1 MELFLRIDN
10 NIIAAVLL
18 GIVMLI
24 AYKRLDRNDRLNRVY
39 LKTSLIVICELLLET
54 ATCIL
59 NRRPEAWAGAVSTVL
74 HVFLFALAPILTY
87 FWYLLIVNWC
97 APEKRINHK
106 IQTLLII
113 PVIFNFIITV
123 LSPVYQ
129 LVFYVDS
136 INIYH
141 RGPLFLISVSIVYL
155 YLMLAFV
162 LVCIQRRKIVREEY
176 MPMLIF
182 GILPLIGGYIQARF
196 YGMLLMWSCAAYS
209 LIVVYIFLQLRM
221 VHIDDLTGAWTRST
235 FEHCI
240 RKRTRNKDSEVF
252 GLIILDIDELK
263 RINDEHGHYE
273 GDYALRTTVELIKSV
288 LKKTDIIAR
297 TGGDEFLI
305 ILDCD
310 SKDTMNHT
318 VERIKVK
325 LKKHNE
331 TSNKKYKLDC
341 SIGAELYDS
350 DYTDFDTFMQHVD
363 SLMYK
368 NKRLKKLG

>member
-1 MELFLRIDN
+1 M
-10 NIIAAVLL
+10 
-18 GIVMLI
+18 
-24 AYKRLDRNDRLNRVY
+24 
-39 LKTSLIVICELLLET
+39 
-54 ATCIL
+54 
-59 NRRPEAWAGAVSTVL
+59 
-74 HVFLFALAPILTY
+74 
-87 FWYLLIVNWC
+87 
-97 APEKRINHK
+97 
-106 IQTLLII
+106 
-113 PVIFNFIITV
+113 
-123 LSPVYQ
+123 
-129 LVFYVDS
+129 
-136 INIYH
+136 
-141 RGPLFLISVSIVYL
+141 
-155 YLMLAFV
+155 
-162 LVCIQRRKIVREEY
+162 
-176 MPMLIF
+176 
-182 GILPLIGGYIQARF
+182 IGGYIQAQF
-196 YGMLLMWSCAAYS
+196 YGTLLMWSFTAYS

-240 RKRTRNKDSEVF
+240 RKKTKNKYSEVF

-263 RINDEHGHYE
+263 RINDEYGHYE

-310 SKDTMNHT
+310 SKDKMDHT
-318 VERIKVK
+318 VERIKLK

-331 TSNKKYKLDC
+331 ISNKKYKLDC

-350 DYTDFDTFMQHVD
+350 DYTDFDAFMQHVD